1 MTALYV
7 KNMVCNRC
15 IYMVDRLFR
24 EAGVEP
30 ISVKLGEVQLA
41 EAPGAAELAVVGQ
54 KLREFGFELLND
66 QKTRIIEKI
75 KTTVIEY
82 IQRDAPSEV
91 FSEFLGAALH
101 RDYSSLSKLFSEV
114 EGITIEK
121 YLIQQKIEK
130 VKEWLSYDEWSLGE
144 IADRLGYSSVAHL
157 SSQFKKIT
165 GFTPSVFRKMKDHHR
180 RPLDEVGR
188 DGHPAPAPKNR
199 D

>member
-1 MTALYV
+1 MTALHV

-30 ISVKLGEVQLA
+30 LSVKLGEVELA
-41 EAPGAAELAVVGQ
+41 AAPGSAELTMVEQ

-66 QKTRIIEKI
+66 QKSRVIEKI

-82 IQRDAPSEV
+82 IQQHAPSGGQV
-91 FSEFLGAALH
+91 FSEFLSGALH

-114 EGITIEK
+114 EDITIEK

-157 SSQFKKIT
+157 SSQFKKTT
-165 GFTPSVFRKMKDHHR
+165 GFTPSAFRKMKDHHR
-180 RPLDEVGR
+180 RPLDEVGK
-188 DGHPAPAPKNR
+188 P
-199 D
+199 

>member
-1 MTALYV
+1 MTALHV

-15 IYMVDRLFR
+15 IYMVDHLFR
-24 EAGVEP
+24 EAGLVP
-30 ISVKLGEVQLA
+30 FAVKLGEVELA
-41 EAPGAAELAVVGQ
+41 EAPDAAGLAAVEK

-66 QKTRIIEKI
+66 QKSRIIEKI

-82 IQRDAPSEV
+82 IQQPAPSEARV

-130 VKEWLSYDEWSLGE
+130 VKEWLSYDEWSLSE
-144 IADRLGYSSVAHL
+144 IAYRLGYSGVAHL
-157 SSQFKKIT
+157 SSQFKKTT

-188 DGHPAPAPKNR
+188 PAADRPGQ
-199 D
+199 

>member
-1 MTALYV
+1 MTTLV
-7 KNMVCNRC
+7 IKNMVCGRC

-24 EAGVEP
+24 EAGIEP
-30 ISVKLGEVQLA
+30 LAVRLGEVELS
-41 EAPGAAELAVVGQ
+41 APPGGTELAVVEQ

-66 QKTRIIEKI
+66 QKSRIIEKI

-82 IQRDAPSEV
+82 IQRPAPSGGLV
-91 FSEFLGAALH
+91 FSEFLSGALH

-114 EGITIEK
+114 EDITIEK
-121 YLIQQKIEK
+121 YLIRQKIEK

-157 SSQFKKIT
+157 SSQFKKTT

-180 RPLDEVGR
+180 RPLDKVGK
-188 DGHPAPAPKNR
+188 P
-199 D
+199 

>member
-1 MTALYV
+1 MTTLHV

-30 ISVKLGEVQLA
+30 LTVKLGEVELAGTPDAPTLA
-41 EAPGAAELAVVGQ
+41 EVEK
-54 KLREFGFELLND
+54 KLREFGFELLGD
-66 QKTRIIEKI
+66 VKSRLIEKV

-82 IQRDAPSEV
+82 IQQDAPSAL
-91 FSEFLGAALH
+91 FSEFLSAALH

-130 VKEWLSYDEWSLGE
+130 VKEWLSYDEWNLSE
-144 IADRLGYSSVAHL
+144 IAFRLGYSSVAHL
-157 SSQFKKIT
+157 SSQFKKTT

-180 RPLDEVGR
+180 RSLDEVGGKA
-188 DGHPAPAPKNR
+188 D
-199 D
+199 